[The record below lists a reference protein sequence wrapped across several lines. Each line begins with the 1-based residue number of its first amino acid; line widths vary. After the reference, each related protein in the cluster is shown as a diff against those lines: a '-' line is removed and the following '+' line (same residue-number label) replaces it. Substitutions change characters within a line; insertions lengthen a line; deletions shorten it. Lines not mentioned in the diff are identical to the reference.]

1 MMLRRFVDWA
11 QTVQAD
17 RARGPKNIDMRLTE
31 GEPSANPSARLDVD
45 TPAAIGRITV
55 WESGDYDIESI
66 DLETERSLYV
76 DRGTLQQDD
85 EMSKKFSPFFASL
98 GIIVSRERL
107 HEHGVLMEALWL
119 HLHTTLSAFAE
130 KIAMR
135 NSSVICDVRRTINEA
150 FLLRAYLAF
159 RRHVD
164 GEELAITV
172 DIRSDDKQMAMESD
186 VCKEDGTVLMTGP
199 LAEIH
204 WTEGVQPALDDW
216 VHEFEQFLSKSE
228 AEIVAAVSRLS

>member
-1 MMLRRFVDWA
+1 MDWA
-11 QTVQAD
+11 QTVQTD
-17 RARGPKNIDMRLTE
+17 RARGAKNIDTRLTE
-31 GEPSANPSARLDVD
+31 SEPSANPSARLDVD
-45 TPAAIGRITV
+45 VPTAIGRITV

-66 DLETERSLYV
+66 DLETERSLYA

-98 GIIVSRERL
+98 GVIVSRERL
-107 HEHGVLMEALWL
+107 HARGALIEALWL
-119 HLHTTLSAFAE
+119 RLHTTLSTLAE
-130 KIAMR
+130 KIAMSD
-135 NSSVICDVRRTINEA
+135 SSVIRDVGRTSNGT

-159 RRHVD
+159 RRSVD

-172 DIRSDDKQMAMESD
+172 DIRGDDKQMAIESD
-186 VCKEDGTVLMTGP
+186 ICKEDGTVLMTGP
-199 LAEIH
+199 PAEIL

-216 VHEFEQFLSKSE
+216 VREFEQFLSKSE